1 MKETI
6 KNFAKQFRDW
16 QRQWDLFDKKQILKK
31 PKSIDVF
38 IEDLLLQYNKEKQL
52 PIESTVKIK
61 THLIQTGQK
70 AEEQDI
76 INFALKFTFDNLR

>member
-1 MKETI
+1 MK
-6 KNFAKQFRDW
+6 
-16 QRQWDLFDKKQILKK
+16 DL
-31 PKSIDVF
+31 SIEW
-38 IEDLLLQYNKEKQL
+38 I
-52 PIESTVKIK
+52 VKIK